1 VSSSSSSN
9 TTLHFTFLSIDL
21 LLLNCIILNKTP
33 NICAMEEDD
42 ITAATVTGSS
52 SENDSKDRK
61 RFFVAVHVG
70 AGYHS
75 PSNHKP
81 LRSAM
86 NRACLAAAS
95 VLQHGSGLS
104 LDAVVA
110 AIQLL
115 EVYQITLNN
124 FFFISPLSC

>member
-1 VSSSSSSN
+1 
-9 TTLHFTFLSIDL
+9 
-21 LLLNCIILNKTP
+21 
-33 NICAMEEDD
+33 MEEDD

>member
-1 VSSSSSSN
+1 MRGRN
-9 TTLHFTFLSIDL
+9 EFTIV
-21 LLLNCIILNKTP
+21 IG
-33 NICAMEEDD
+33 MDD
-42 ITAATVTGSS
+42 GVTVTGSE
-52 SENDSKDRK
+52 SENEFEK
-61 RFFVAVHVG
+61 RTFFVAVHVG

-95 VLQHGSGLS
+95 VLRHGSGLS

-115 EVYQITLNN
+115 EVSIFHFTNTIIIITTTTIS
-124 FFFISPLSC
+124 FIVKH

>member
-1 VSSSSSSN
+1 MDEGNS
-9 TTLHFTFLSIDL
+9 
-21 LLLNCIILNKTP
+21 
-33 NICAMEEDD
+33 
-42 ITAATVTGSS
+42 GSS
-52 SENDSKDRK
+52 EGGK

-95 VLQHGSGLS
+95 VLSS
-104 LDAVVA
+104 V
-110 AIQLL
+110 
-115 EVYQITLNN
+115 TLTT
-124 FFFISPLSC
+124 LH